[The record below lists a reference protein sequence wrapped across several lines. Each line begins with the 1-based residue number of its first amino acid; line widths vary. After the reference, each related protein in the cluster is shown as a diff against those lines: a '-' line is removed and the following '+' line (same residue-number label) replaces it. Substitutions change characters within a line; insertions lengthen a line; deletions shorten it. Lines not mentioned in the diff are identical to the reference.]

1 MSEIKI
7 GFFGETPV
15 PEGEWIQ
22 AMGQDLFDRVRA
34 LAEDR
39 DGWVERARRA
49 EADRDLLQARVSEA
63 KTLLEEAQRALAI
76 VKGGEMGWAISR

>member
-1 MSEIKI
+1 MSDIKI

-15 PEGEWIQ
+15 AEGEWIQ

-49 EADRDLLQARVSEA
+49 EEERDRLRDALKRYGAHGPRCLLGVPAPAASP
-63 KTLLEEAQRALAI
+63 T
-76 VKGGEMGWAISR
+76 W